1 MNISAPKL
9 FSSFPEASNLR
20 IGGSLLPAHEL
31 APQRSATQMLAPSR
45 SISTALVDPHMR
57 PSGSLNQ
64 LSMVRYGSGC
74 EFGAWASTSP
84 AENTAVVTVN
94 RSRVDM
100 ALLST
105 GHLTSVR

>member
-1 MNISAPKL
+1 
-9 FSSFPEASNLR
+9 
-20 IGGSLLPAHEL
+20 
-31 APQRSATQMLAPSR
+31 MLVPSR

-74 EFGAWASTSP
+74 EFGAWAKTSP
-84 AENTAVVTVN
+84 AENIAVVTAN

-105 GHLTSVR
+105 GHLTSLRRQTGRSVEKSGTGFCLPFLLMYTRLE